1 MNGERLFAIALGLIS
16 ALIWGAHSSVS
27 MLAIREGW
35 TSIDLTATR
44 VAGGLLIA
52 LPWFI
57 WYSLNGG
64 RLPWLRVIALSCFA
78 GVLFSLINIAGL
90 QFAPV
95 THAGAISLGMAPVLV
110 ALLSKPLLGTD
121 VARRHWLALSIII
134 FGIGTIW
141 VGTSLSWTY
150 LLGDLCFLTG
160 ASLWALYAIYLR
172 RWQISPLQ
180 AAFYTSIGSSP
191 FLIWYLVMWTP
202 PDTQISMMGLQ
213 LLFQGVV
220 VGLLA
225 IFLYGKTVSIL
236 GPQLGSLF
244 SALPPVVVPVVAAV
258 ILDYQPDIYEY
269 LGVVLVVI
277 GMLVAF
283 INPTKPNLE
292 PLNK

>member
-1 MNGERLFAIALGLIS
+1 
-16 ALIWGAHSSVS
+16 
-27 MLAIREGW
+27 
-35 TSIDLTATR
+35 
-44 VAGGLLIA
+44 
-52 LPWFI
+52 
-57 WYSLNGG
+57 
-64 RLPWLRVIALSCFA
+64 
-78 GVLFSLINIAGL
+78 
-90 QFAPV
+90 
-95 THAGAISLGMAPVLV
+95 
-110 ALLSKPLLGTD
+110 
-121 VARRHWLALSIII
+121 
-134 FGIGTIW
+134 
-141 VGTSLSWTY
+141 
-150 LLGDLCFLTG
+150 
-160 ASLWALYAIYLR
+160 
-172 RWQISPLQ
+172 
-180 AAFYTSIGSSP
+180 
-191 FLIWYLVMWTP
+191 
-202 PDTQISMMGLQ
+202 MGLQ